1 MLSQFLS
8 RAQAPAWALP
18 RLWWPDP
25 ATRHPQ
31 VDSGEV
37 IFLINSSNSM
47 NYLFIASTTS
57 NFFYNLDV
65 RQLAAGGRHSF
76 RHLSQYLQLFFTVSI
91 FSYIAA

>member
-1 MLSQFLS
+1 
-8 RAQAPAWALP
+8 
-18 RLWWPDP
+18 
-25 ATRHPQ
+25 
-31 VDSGEV
+31 
-37 IFLINSSNSM
+37 M

-91 FSYIAA
+91 FNYIAA